1 MDGKNKII
9 IKTENREI
17 FKVNCEGDI
26 MIIDA
31 MDTISGKQIAWK
43 WIQEHK
49 LNKLSDTI
57 TPDGKERI
65 ILQQRKSVDPGYA
78 RINNET
84 ASKRR
89 KMERWYKNVV
99 GRN

>member
-1 MDGKNKII
+1 M
-9 IKTENREI
+9 
-17 FKVNCEGDI
+17 NCEGDM

-31 MDTISGKQIAWK
+31 MDAISGKQIAWN

-65 ILQQRKSVDPGYA
+65 VLQQRKSVDPGYA

-89 KMERWYKNVV
+89 KMAGTMVSKCGWQKLHERPNSNKV
-99 GRN
+99 